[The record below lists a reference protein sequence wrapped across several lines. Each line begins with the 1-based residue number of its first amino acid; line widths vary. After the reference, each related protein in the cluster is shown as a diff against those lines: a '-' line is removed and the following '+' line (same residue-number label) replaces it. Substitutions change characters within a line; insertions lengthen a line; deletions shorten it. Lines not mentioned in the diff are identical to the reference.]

1 LTPNVAGGSPSS
13 ATSEEPTVFHITH
26 WKAGSQWIHRI
37 FHGLVYERLVLP
49 VVDMTQFLRTP
60 IQPGKVYPTLYV
72 TKEEFDS
79 VAMPANCRRFV
90 VIRDLRDTLV
100 SLYFSHKFSHALLNE
115 EFVEIRRS
123 LEERDEEEGLL
134 FILEGKLVL
143 SANIQ
148 RSWLK
153 SGEPFIRY
161 EDLLQNDLPILEDVL
176 LRHCE
181 LRVSPERLREV
192 AAKYRFERASGGR
205 RLGEVDVSA
214 HERQGLP
221 GDWRNHFTDRVR
233 RSFQNRYGE
242 LLVDT
247 GYERDLDW

>member
-1 LTPNVAGGSPSS
+1 
-13 ATSEEPTVFHITH
+13 
-26 WKAGSQWIHRI
+26 
-37 FHGLVYERLVLP
+37 
-49 VVDMTQFLRTP
+49 MTQFLRTP

-115 EFVEIRRS
+115 EFVEIRRA

-148 RSWLK
+148 RSCTTT
-153 SGEPFIRY
+153 SSFTAGVSIRRW
-161 EDLLQNDLPILEDVL
+161 P
-176 LRHCE
+176 RW
-181 LRVSPERLREV
+181 RTPTGSP
-192 AAKYRFERASGGR
+192 
-205 RLGEVDVSA
+205 
-214 HERQGLP
+214 
-221 GDWRNHFTDRVR
+221 
-233 RSFQNRYGE
+233 
-242 LLVDT
+242 
-247 GYERDLDW
+247 